1 MSAKQ
6 ASRIIGHMA
15 VLIMLAALCGGA
27 AKNTFALTRSNLDGA
42 GYLDFAYGDV
52 VTSAPTGEKPESKLW
67 WNDGIWWGI
76 LWNPSANTYRIYKL
90 DWDAQTWGDTG
101 VDADNRPLSKA
112 DVLWDQA
119 GSRLYVVSH
128 FFTEYS
134 KKVADAGLWG
144 RLYRYSYD
152 QGMQSYSL
160 DSGFPVNVNGDQT
173 ETLVI
178 DKDSTGRL
186 WIAYPSRDT
195 GSAPYQIYVNASSGP
210 GDDQSWGTPFSLAS
224 LFPEAEIA
232 ADDIAS
238 LVAFRDNQGDK
249 IGVMWTNQL
258 TNSAYFASR
267 KDTNPDP
274 MVGWTLNSISLGSVS
289 IDDHISLKSLATNSS
304 GQVFA
309 VIKTGATQPDQPLIL
324 VIARDKDGTFSL
336 HTYSTKKDGDT
347 RPLLLIHEGNPS
359 FSGDERLFV
368 FVAGNDTGSSI
379 CYKVLLIKAPLSAM
393 GDFPAGNCGIP
404 FIQDS
409 TYINID
415 NPTSTKQNV
424 NNSTGI
430 VVLASDDVNGK
441 VYVHNIILKAGEG
454 ELVYLPVIMK

>member
-1 MSAKQ
+1 MSAKS
-6 ASRIIGHMA
+6 APRIVGHLA
-15 VLIMLAALCGGA
+15 VLIILATLCGGVVINA
-27 AKNTFALTRSNLDGA
+27 YALSQGNLDGA
-42 GYLDFAYGDV
+42 GYLDFSYGDV
-52 VTSAPTGEKPESKLW
+52 LTTGPTGEKPESKLW
-67 WNDGIWWGI
+67 WHDGIWWGI
-76 LWNPSANTYRIYKL
+76 LWNPSANTYRIYEL
-90 DWDAQTWGDTG
+90 DWGAQTWADTG
-101 VDADNRPLSKA
+101 VDVDNRPQSKA

-119 GSRLYVVSH
+119 GNKLYVVSH

-144 RLYRYSYD
+144 RLYRFSYD
-152 QGMQSYSL
+152 QGSQSYSL
-160 DSGFPVNVNGDQT
+160 DSGFPVNVNGDQV
-173 ETLVI
+173 ETLVV

-186 WIAYPSRDT
+186 WIAYPSRET
-195 GSAPYQIYVNASSGP
+195 GSAPYQVYVNASSGT
-210 GDDQSWGTPFSLAS
+210 GNDQSWGTPFSLAS

-232 ADDIAS
+232 PDDIAS

-249 IGVMWTNQL
+249 IGVMWTNRL

-274 MVGWTLNSISLGSVS
+274 MAGWTLDSISLGSIS

-309 VIKTGATQPDQPLIL
+309 VIKTGAIQPDQPLIL
-324 VIARDKDGTFSL
+324 VIARDEDGSFSL

-347 RPLLLIHEGNPS
+347 RPILLIHEGNPA
-359 FSGDERLFV
+359 FSADDRLFV
-368 FVAGNDTGSSI
+368 FVAGNDVGSVI
-379 CYKVLLIKAPLSAM
+379 CYKTLLIKTPLSAM
-393 GDFPAGNCGIP
+393 GDFPAGNCGTP

-409 TYINID
+409 TYTNID

-424 NNSTGI
+424 NNGTGI

-441 VYVHNIILKAGEG
+441 VYVHNIIQKTGVG
-454 ELVYLPVIMK
+454 ELVYLPFIIK